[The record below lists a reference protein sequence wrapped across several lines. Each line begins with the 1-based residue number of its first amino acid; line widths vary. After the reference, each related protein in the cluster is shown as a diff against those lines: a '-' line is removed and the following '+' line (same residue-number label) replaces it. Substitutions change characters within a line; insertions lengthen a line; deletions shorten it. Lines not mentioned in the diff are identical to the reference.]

1 MIRRRLSL
9 GFSLLWRTYVVYFI
23 YSGGLG
29 TGVRPAGAHQQRLL
43 AVRAVNRPGFVRA
56 PARNPGGRMPYQCAA
71 GSVRRTVEALSGA
84 MANLRSSTLTGVGRA
99 GHLERPAGVFCAG

>member
-1 MIRRRLSL
+1 MIKRRLSL

-23 YSGGLG
+23 YSGVLGLAFG
-29 TGVRPAGAHQQRLL
+29 RLVLISSDFLRFASSIALGLFALLL
-43 AVRAVNRPGFVRA
+43 AILE
-56 PARNPGGRMPYQCAA
+56 A
-71 GSVRRTVEALSGA
+71 GCRINVRRTVEALSGA